1 MTNGYPIRGLGFGGN
16 KVRPIRWLPWGIAA
30 LLAGLAFGC
39 PVGSTV
45 VGTGAGA
52 LVTLM
57 TILHPLQ
64 LRGYRF
70 PEPVA
75 LRVAPDGLHVH
86 LGEHG
91 RWRPGTYLHLPWPAI
106 AELTLIDSPL
116 PHLTSPSLHIRL
128 NLAGQATI
136 TRHSAAARRAI
147 DADGCLVVPQIATTD
162 VEVIRH
168 AACRGTG
175 RAWPRVPGGVLTGR
189 RGRGPAR
196 RSRPPGPG
204 GAAGG

>member
-1 MTNGYPIRGLGFGGN
+1 MTTGYPIRGLGFGGN

-45 VGTGAGA
+45 GGAAGVVIGTGFGLFVA
-52 LVTLM
+52 LM
-57 TILHPLQ
+57 TIMHPLH

-70 PEPVA
+70 PEPAA

-106 AELTLIDSPL
+106 AQLALIDGPLSP
-116 PHLTSPSLHIRL
+116 LTSPSLHIRL
-128 NLAGQATI
+128 TLAGQATI
-136 TRHSAAARRAI
+136 TQRSTAARRAI

-162 VEVIRH
+162 LLYALTH
-168 AACRGTG
+168 YSGG
-175 RAWPRVPGGVLTGR
+175 RVHITEP
-189 RGRGPAR
+189 
-196 RSRPPGPG
+196 
-204 GAAGG
+204 